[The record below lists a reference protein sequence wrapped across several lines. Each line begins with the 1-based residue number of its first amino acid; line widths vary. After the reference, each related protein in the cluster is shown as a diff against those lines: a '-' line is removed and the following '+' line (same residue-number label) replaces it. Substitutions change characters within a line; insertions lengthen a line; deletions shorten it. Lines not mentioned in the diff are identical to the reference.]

1 MFPLGNLKSSFECIF
16 VWSFVS
22 NICFDRSLDQESYG
36 IEFVFD
42 ADVKCAVAVHYMATE
57 DLSTGLAM

>member
-1 MFPLGNLKSSFECIF
+1 M
-16 VWSFVS
+16 WSYVN